1 MQIIKFFNN
10 VQKATPAMVI
20 VLYLHF
26 SVCTSFSKP
35 ETLQANLPEHLIV
48 GFFLKGKNQI
58 HTHKPPPPK
67 PNKPTTLKA
76 KTNKHPP
83 KPYAAW
89 QSSTAVL

>member
-35 ETLQANLPEHLIV
+35 ETLEANLPEHLIV
-48 GFFLKGKNQI
+48 GVFLKGKKQT
-58 HTHKPPPPK
+58 HTHNPSPPK
-67 PNKPTTLKA
+67 TKQTTFKA

-89 QSSTAVL
+89 QSSIAVL